1 MPIREVGE
9 ALIGAGAVPTSGPT
23 AWLWL
28 TPPAAGG
35 NSYSGLTVLLVI
47 TGFAGLTRIGIHTFA
62 SHRVRRAK
70 PWACGFDQPVAM
82 AQYTASSFA
91 QPVRRVFAN
100 ILRAEEQVEM
110 PEPGDLRPARFAML
124 WRDASW
130 EFLYEPIGIV
140 VGWLSLTLNQLQF
153 LTIRKYL
160 SLMFAA
166 LVALLFLVA
175 VTQ

>member
-1 MPIREVGE
+1 
-9 ALIGAGAVPTSGPT
+9 
-23 AWLWL
+23 
-28 TPPAAGG
+28 
-35 NSYSGLTVLLVI
+35 
-47 TGFAGLTRIGIHTFA
+47 
-62 SHRVRRAK
+62 
-70 PWACGFDQPVAM
+70 
-82 AQYTASSFA
+82 
-91 QPVRRVFAN
+91 
-100 ILRAEEQVEM
+100 
-110 PEPGDLRPARFAML
+110 ML